1 VLTVYRRH
9 PPVVAIGDIENDEAN
24 RMRLQSV
31 LRLKL
36 QLSLAMVGFATG
48 NIENDEANTMGFQS
62 VLRLKL
68 QLSLVMV
75 LLLESGNI
83 ENDRNK

>member
-24 RMRLQSV
+24 TMGLQSV

-36 QLSLAMVGFATG
+36 QLA
-48 NIENDEANTMGFQS
+48 
-62 VLRLKL
+62 
-68 QLSLVMV
+68 LVMV